1 MQNVKSKTSVWVEDS
16 VITMSVS
23 DQRAHVT
30 CVDVSNVNKQI
41 FRRRRKHTPIIAE
54 AQCTYWPIKPAIH
67 SDNQNCTKTVSSCHS
82 RHVTVDGIT
91 TYQSLHCWT
100 STHQPPA
107 TFTLPI
113 VTTAGRAH
121 TSLPLHSLCPSQL
134 LLFCNS
140 HPSIVRRSMSLT
152 LQTLF

>member
-1 MQNVKSKTSVWVEDS
+1 
-16 VITMSVS
+16 MSVS

-121 TSLPLHSLCPSQL
+121 TSLPLHSLSPSQL
-134 LLFCNS
+134 LLDKHTPAS
-140 HPSIVRRSMSLT
+140 HYIHSAHHNYCYSATHIPA
-152 LQTLF
+152 LFAEVCH